1 MQTTFALIARCGII
15 DEMRDVTFFD
25 LFDPKQPRSD
35 QSLIEERLT
44 VCNSCEWFDK
54 RLARC
59 KKCGCFMR
67 MKSTL
72 KQAEC
77 PIGKW

>member
-1 MQTTFALIARCGII
+1 MQSTFAIVARYGII
-15 DEMRDVTFFD
+15 DGMRDVTFFD

-35 QSLIEERLT
+35 QSLIEERLK

-59 KKCGCFMR
+59 RKCGCFMR

-72 KQAEC
+72 KQAQC